1 MVSESDCLIFFLSLP
16 LLISLFFNSLI
27 KISFLFRCQET
38 IYTSLLRPLILKSP
52 LNRGSTI
59 SAVQLTGDNYAE
71 WEVEM
76 MNALRAKR
84 KLGFVDGSIKNHAAD
99 WPDFESWTSVNSM
112 VIGWLRTSI
121 APRVRSTVSS
131 ASPFV
136 CSLRE
141 KRSWKGVFLATYRL
155 SGVVDGTQ

>member
-1 MVSESDCLIFFLSLP
+1 M
-16 LLISLFFNSLI
+16 
-27 KISFLFRCQET
+27 
-38 IYTSLLRPLILKSP
+38 LRPLILKSP

-99 WPDFESWTSVNSM
+99 
-112 VIGWLRTSI
+112 
-121 APRVRSTVSS
+121 
-131 ASPFV
+131 
-136 CSLRE
+136 
-141 KRSWKGVFLATYRL
+141 
-155 SGVVDGTQ
+155 